1 MAKVRKKYDITA
13 REGVKFCAVAI
24 FFCCR
29 RLCSG
34 GWRLFVAFVC
44 DACLWGGL
52 WGLLVALLVALL
64 VWRCLWGL
72 LVGRVMGGGRLPLP
86 VASLFGAEKLQF
98 GCGNLGLR
106 AVF

>member
-1 MAKVRKKYDITA
+1 MPSEGLRLGCSSGSTRCVIAKNYVL
-13 REGVKFCAVAI
+13 GQPG
-24 FFCCR
+24 
-29 RLCSG
+29 G

-86 VASLFGAEKLQF
+86 VASLFGAEKLRF

>member
-13 REGVKFCAVAI
+13 REGVKFCAAAI
-24 FFCCR
+24 FFLLPQALFR
-29 RLCSG
+29 G
-34 GWRLFVAFVC
+34 GALFVGWLVA
-44 DACLWGGL
+44 
-52 WGLLVALLVALL
+52 LLVALLVGPVMELLVELL

>member
-13 REGVKFCAVAI
+13 REGVKFCAAAI

-34 GWRLFVAFVC
+34 GVALLVGQVME
-44 DACLWGGL
+44 LL
-52 WGLLVALLVALL
+52 VELLVALLV
-64 VWRCLWGL
+64 GL
-72 LVGRVMGGGRLPLP
+72 ACGTGYGRGRLPLP
-86 VASLFGAEKLQF
+86 VASLLGGEKLQF